1 MGESPVSGKTR
12 AHVDPTWTVKYCLD
26 SLWKALR
33 WVGLH
38 LASGDDYR
46 AAPG

>member
-1 MGESPVSGKTR
+1 MGESPVSGKTQ

-38 LASGDDYR
+38 LASGDGFR